1 MTKEEFIG
9 LIKKYKGQMYR
20 FAFSIVK
27 NETDAEDV
35 VAETIKKAYEN
46 LNKLKNKGKFKRWI
60 TETFCKLSQFI
71 FPLIRNINFEIS
83 VCHVI
88 CGLFY
93 LV

>member
-46 LNKLKNKGKFKRWI
+46 LNKLKNKGKF
-60 TETFCKLSQFI
+60 
-71 FPLIRNINFEIS
+71 
-83 VCHVI
+83 
-88 CGLFY
+88 
-93 LV
+93 